1 LILICVDQAS
11 STHSVFLSSS
21 FFAVN
26 ILAEDQRQLSVDFA
40 VLPEGRFDHVDWHP
54 GETGS
59 PLLNGILAGMECQVV
74 NRVSAGDHTI
84 LIGEVVQ
91 ANAGSG
97 KPLLY
102 FSRNYHSLA

>member
-1 LILICVDQAS
+1 MICVDQAS
-11 STHSVFLSSS
+11 STHSIFLSSS

-59 PLLNGILAGMECQVV
+59 PLLAGILAFLECRVV
-74 NRVSAGDHTI
+74 NHVIAGDHTV
-84 LIGEVVQ
+84 LIAEVVQ
-91 ANAGSG
+91 AKASSG